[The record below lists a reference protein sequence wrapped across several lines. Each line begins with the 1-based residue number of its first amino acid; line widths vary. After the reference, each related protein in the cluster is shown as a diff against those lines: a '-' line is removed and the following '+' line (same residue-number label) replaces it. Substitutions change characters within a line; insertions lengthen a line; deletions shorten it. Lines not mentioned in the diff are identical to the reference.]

1 MLIALIENMINVFK
15 LWAIMVTI
23 MVQPSELAELALHGD
38 CAGNLIISTC
48 LIYVMFNLIL
58 FNTSLEDAMIILLVH
73 VNDIVYYDDYH

>member
-23 MVQPSELAELALHGD
+23 MVQPSELAELALHSD

-48 LIYVMFNLIL
+48 LIYVMFNLCYIYYL
-58 FNTSLEDAMIILLVH
+58 THHSKMQLL
-73 VNDIVYYDDYH
+73 YC

>member
-23 MVQPSELAELALHGD
+23 IVQHSELAELALHGD

-48 LIYVMFNLIL
+48 LIYVMFNLCYIYYL
-58 FNTSLEDAMIILLVH
+58 THHSKMQLL
-73 VNDIVYYDDYH
+73 YC

>member
-48 LIYVMFNLIL
+48 LIYVSYIAYYLTHHSKMQ
-58 FNTSLEDAMIILLVH
+58 LL
-73 VNDIVYYDDYH
+73 YC

>member
-38 CAGNLIISTC
+38 CAGNL
-48 LIYVMFNLIL
+48 L
-58 FNTSLEDAMIILLVH
+58 
-73 VNDIVYYDDYH
+73 

>member
-1 MLIALIENMINVFK
+1 MMIALIENMINVFK

-48 LIYVMFNLIL
+48 LIYVIY
-58 FNTSLEDAMIILLVH
+58 II
-73 VNDIVYYDDYH
+73 